1 MAIVVITGCS
11 SGVGYDSALAFA
23 HRGDRVYACV
33 RNPQSAAS
41 LAQKGAEEKLDIR
54 IKFLDVT
61 ASASFSVFFE
71 AIVAESGRVDLLINN
86 AGMMRLFAW
95 PGELNGGARDY
106 RRPR

>member
-23 HRGDRVYACV
+23 RRGDRVYACV

-71 AIVAESGRVDLLINN
+71 AIVD
-86 AGMMRLFAW
+86 FALEVEDVLHW
-95 PGELNGGARDY
+95 LQPLKMSAL
-106 RRPR
+106 